1 MPFLLQH
8 VDSLIQIVLGAACTW
23 LGFGGARLGPRARKV
38 LRVCGPALVVIGAL
52 LLVVRVAEP
61 RSWQLHQTAD
71 GVASA
76 ELPGAS
82 TPQESVDTLGAV
94 TVKRTS
100 LTYNVP
106 GKDLS
111 LFFSQSAL
119 PEQARAMS
127 DAQRLEATLEHFAS
141 QGFSVSHRAQS
152 GAIHRLA
159 LRHAGKKATVE
170 MALAYVGD
178 QAYRVVASYTDGS
191 EDRALVDRFVGS
203 FRVR

>member
-1 MPFLLQH
+1 MPLLLQH
-8 VDSLIQIVLGAACTW
+8 IDSVIQIVLGAVCIW
-23 LGFGGARLGPRARKV
+23 LGFGGVRLGTRARMIF
-38 LRVCGPALVVIGAL
+38 RVCGPALVVIGAL
-52 LLVVRVAEP
+52 LLVVRAAGP
-61 RSWQLHQTAD
+61 GWQIHRTAD

-76 ELPGAS
+76 ELPG
-82 TPQESVDTLGAV
+82 TPRPQESVDTIGAI

-100 LTYNVP
+100 LTHDVP

-119 PEQARAMS
+119 PEPARAMT
-127 DAQRLEATLEHFAS
+127 DAERLDATVAYFTA
-141 QGFSVSHRAQS
+141 QGFSVVHRAQQ
-152 GAIHRLA
+152 GAIHRIA

-178 QAYRVVASYTDGS
+178 QVYRVVASYTDGS